1 MDWHDSYR
9 MIIWLSYGSWKK
21 SLKTQKILANLGW
34 ALLHSYQHLHDSNCL
49 GHQMLNFLHLNAIS
63 KWHMRWTREISLGQQ
78 EPINTPKWCP
88 STTFV
93 VRRRQHLLR
102 RPNACSQL
110 CEIPIFNPRSV
121 YNCQFQKIFFKK
133 SVRTVKF
140 ILNSTN
146 YLLMK
151 ESFRRWILTNY

>member
-1 MDWHDSYR
+1 MLYEK
-9 MIIWLSYGSWKK
+9 MKMFGLTWLSQNDYLIKLWHKKK

-49 GHQMLNFLHLNAIS
+49 GLQMLNFLHLNAIS

-121 YNCQFQKIFFKK
+121 YNCQFQKMFFKY
-133 SVRTVKF
+133 SGRTVT
-140 ILNSTN
+140 LQGR
-146 YLLMK
+146 L
-151 ESFRRWILTNY
+151 